1 MMAAMV
7 AIDSP
12 HNPRIRAAAALRDRR
27 DRVATGLALV
37 DGARESLRAIEA
49 GASVETAFICPLLL
63 RSEDALAAE
72 AALRARGIDAL
83 EVAERAFEA
92 VAYGDRTDG
101 IVLVVRAPSVRL
113 EDLDPGDSPLLL
125 VTEDVEKPGNLGAIL
140 RTADA
145 AGCDGVIAIGG
156 ADAFN
161 PNVIRASAGTVFTVP
176 FATTTAGEALSW
188 LRGRGIRILA
198 ARVDAEALYSDADL
212 RGPLALVLGSEAAGL
227 SDAWR
232 GPDVEAIRLPM
243 LGVADSLNVSATAA
257 ILAYEALR
265 QRGRSNGIHKSQGGT
280 A

>member
-1 MMAAMV
+1 MMRVMV

-49 GASVETAFICPLLL
+49 GASVDSAFICPPLL
-63 RSEDALAAE
+63 RSEDALAAD

-83 EVAERAFEA
+83 EVSERAFEA

-113 EDLDPGDSPLLL
+113 EDLDPGDSPLIL

-145 AGCDGVIAIGG
+145 AGCEGVIAIGG
-156 ADAFN
+156 ADPFN

-176 FATTTAGEALSW
+176 FAAATGDEALAW

-212 RGPLALVLGSEAAGL
+212 QGPLAIVLGSEAAGL
-227 SDAWR
+227 SDAWLA
-232 GPDVEAIRLPM
+232 PDIEAIRLPM
-243 LGVADSLNVSATAA
+243 LGIADSLNVAATAA
-257 ILAYEALR
+257 ILAYEARR
-265 QRGRSNGIHKSQGGT
+265 QRGAPNRSAAPLGGT

>member
-1 MMAAMV
+1 MMRAMV

-49 GASVETAFICPLLL
+49 GAPVDTAFICPPLL
-63 RSEDALAAE
+63 RSDDALAAE

-83 EVAERAFEA
+83 EVSERAFEA

-113 EDLDPGDSPLLL
+113 EDLGPGDSPLLL

-156 ADAFN
+156 ADPFN

-176 FATTTAGEALSW
+176 FAAATGDEALTW
-188 LRGRGIRILA
+188 LRGRAIRILA
-198 ARVDAEALYSDADL
+198 ARVDADALYTDADL
-212 RGPLALVLGSEAAGL
+212 RGPLAIVLGSEALGL
-227 SDAWR
+227 SDAWLA
-232 GPDVEAIRLPM
+232 PDVEAIRLPM
-243 LGVADSLNVSATAA
+243 LGVADSLNVAAAAA
-257 ILAYEALR
+257 ILAYEARR
-265 QRGRSNGIHKSQGGT
+265 QRGAPKRPAALPGGT

>member
-1 MMAAMV
+1 MMRVMV

-12 HNPRIRAAAALRDRR
+12 RNPQIRAAAALRDRR

-37 DGARESLRAIEA
+37 DGARESLRAIGA
-49 GASVETAFICPLLL
+49 GASVDTAFICPPLL
-63 RSEDALAAE
+63 RSDDALATE

-83 EVAERAFEA
+83 EVSERAFEA

-113 EDLDPGDSPLLL
+113 EDLDPGDSPLIL

-156 ADAFN
+156 ADPFN

-176 FATTTAGEALSW
+176 FAAATGDEALVW
-188 LRGRGIRILA
+188 LRGRAIRILA
-198 ARVDAEALYSDADL
+198 ARVDAEALYTDADL
-212 RGPLALVLGSEAAGL
+212 RGPLAIVLGSEALGL
-227 SDAWR
+227 SDAWHA
-232 GPDVEAIRLPM
+232 PDVEAVRLPM
-243 LGVADSLNVSATAA
+243 LGVADSLNVAATAA
-257 ILAYEALR
+257 ILAYEARR
-265 QRGRSNGIHKSQGGT
+265 QRGAPQRSAAPPGGP